1 MSAHLSF
8 VLIAGSIFTFLF
20 MMRLIRKSS
29 IRIEDS
35 IFWILFSIVLIV
47 LSAFPQIAFY
57 LSNILKIQSPINLVY
72 LIIIFIL
79 IVNQFYMTIKISR
92 MMIKQKELTQRIA
105 LDNASRNN
113 EDK

>member
-1 MSAHLSF
+1 MSIQLSF
-8 VLIAGSIFTFLF
+8 ILIAGSIFTFLF
-20 MMRLIRKSS
+20 MMRLIAKAS

-35 IFWILFSIVLIV
+35 IFWILFSAVLIV

-79 IVNQFYMTIKISR
+79 IINQFYMTIKISR
-92 MMIKQKELTQRIA
+92 LIIKQKELVQRIA
-105 LDNASRNN
+105 LDNMDRNN